1 MSSEDYIDRQAVVRA
16 AHGPRRKLHPYMAA
30 IVSCLDR
37 PLVHKGD
44 LIESLQQERYLD
56 PQSAEEVIELVE
68 SLGIIYRGA
77 DGYRLS
83 KRQPF
88 RLTDIP

>member
-1 MSSEDYIDRQAVVRA
+1 MNAEDYIDEQAVVRA
-16 AHGPRRKLHPYMAA
+16 AHGPRRKLHPYMAN
-30 IVSCLDR
+30 IVTCLDR
-37 PLVHKGD
+37 HLVQKWD

-56 PQSAEEVIELVE
+56 FEAAEEIVNLVE
-68 SLGIIYRGA
+68 SLGIIYQGY

-83 KRQPF
+83 KRKPF